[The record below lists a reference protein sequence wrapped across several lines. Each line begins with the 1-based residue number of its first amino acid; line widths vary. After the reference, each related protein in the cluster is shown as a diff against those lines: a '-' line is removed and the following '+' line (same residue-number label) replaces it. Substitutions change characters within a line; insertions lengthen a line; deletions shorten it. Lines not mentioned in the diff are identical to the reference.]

1 MKLLGANMDHARRF
15 NRRVVLETVRLQ
27 APLSRAEITRATGL
41 APQTIS
47 NIIGELTEAG
57 LVRSVS
63 RRSGARGQPAV
74 DLDINPDGGFTFGVS
89 FGHGV
94 LLVILTDVAGT
105 VRDRVELDLASDA
118 PAAVL
123 DQIAATISA
132 MLERQQVARQRVWG
146 VGLVIPAL
154 FQDDRL
160 VVLGEAAL
168 PGWKDFPLRQSLQD
182 KLGLPVLL
190 ENDATAAAIGERLYG
205 AGRTLTDFAYIY
217 IGAGIG
223 GGLFLRGQPYRGG
236 YGKSGEIGHLVVD
249 TGGRLCP
256 CGNRG
261 CLERYASV
269 SLALKALGDIDAA
282 TVRHGDLDRIAKALD
297 EGDARLLAWLD
308 EAAASLRQAVVM
320 IENMLDPQTVILGGV
335 LPLPVL
341 EALVS
346 RIEPLP
352 RSVSLNKA
360 AQTPRLTPAE
370 MGPDTPALG
379 AATLPVFDGM
389 TPELSLL
396 FKQDVVERI

>member
-1 MKLLGANMDHARRF
+1 MKLFGANMDHARRF

-63 RRSGARGQPAV
+63 RRSGGRGQPAV
-74 DLDINPDGGFTFGVS
+74 DLDINPDGGFTLGVS

-94 LLVILTDVAGT
+94 LLVILTDVAGG
-105 VRDRVELDLASDA
+105 VRDRAELDLASDA
-118 PAAVL
+118 PEAVL

-160 VVLGEAAL
+160 VVLGEVAL
-168 PGWKDFPLRQSLQD
+168 PGWKDFSLRRSLQD

-205 AGRTLTDFAYIY
+205 AGRALTDFAYIY

-249 TGGRLCP
+249 TNGRPCP

-269 SLALKALGDIDAA
+269 SLALKALGDVQAA

-297 EGDARLLAWLD
+297 DGDVRLLAWLD

-335 LPLPVL
+335 LPRPVL
-341 EALVS
+341 EALIA

-360 AQTPRLTPAE
+360 ADTPRLIAAE

>member
-1 MKLLGANMDHARRF
+1 MDHARRF

-63 RRSGARGQPAV
+63 RRSGGRGQPAV

-105 VRDRVELDLASDA
+105 VRDRAELDLASEA
-118 PAAVL
+118 PEAVL

-160 VVLGEAAL
+160 VVLGEVAL
-168 PGWKDFPLRQSLQD
+168 PGWKDFPLRQALQD

-249 TGGRLCP
+249 TNGRPCP

-269 SLALKALGDIDAA
+269 SLALKALGDVQPA
-282 TVRHGDLDRIAKALD
+282 TVRHGDLDRIAKAL
-297 EGDARLLAWLD
+297 EGSDARMLAWLD

-335 LPLPVL
+335 LPRPVL
-341 EALVS
+341 EALIA
-346 RIEPLP
+346 RIAPLP

-360 AQTPRLTPAE
+360 ADTPRLIAAE

>member
-1 MKLLGANMDHARRF
+1 MKLFGANMDHARRF

-105 VRDRVELDLASDA
+105 VRDRAELDLASDA
-118 PAAVL
+118 PEAVL
-123 DQIAATISA
+123 DQITATIAA

-160 VVLGEAAL
+160 VVLGEVAL

-249 TGGRLCP
+249 TNGRPCP
-256 CGNRG
+256 CGSRG

-269 SLALKALGDIDAA
+269 SLALKALGDVQAA
-282 TVRHGDLDRIAKALD
+282 TVRHGDLDRIAGALA
-297 EGDARLLAWLD
+297 DADPRLLAWLD
-308 EAAASLRQAVVM
+308 EAASSLRQAVVM

-335 LPLPVL
+335 LPRPVL
-341 EALVS
+341 KALVA

-352 RSVSLNKA
+352 RSVSFNKTA
-360 AQTPRLTPAE
+360 DTPRLIAAE

>member
-1 MKLLGANMDHARRF
+1 MKLFGANMDHARRF

-105 VRDRVELDLASDA
+105 VRDRAELDLASDA
-118 PAAVL
+118 PEAVL
-123 DQIAATISA
+123 DQISATISA

-160 VVLGEAAL
+160 VVLGEVAL
-168 PGWKDFPLRQSLQD
+168 PGWKDFPLRQALQD

-205 AGRTLTDFAYIY
+205 AGRTLTDFAYVY

-236 YGKSGEIGHLVVD
+236 FGKSGEIGHLVVD
-249 TGGRLCP
+249 TNGRPCP

-269 SLALKALGDIDAA
+269 SLALKALGDVKPA
-282 TVRHGDLDRIAKALD
+282 TVRHGDLDRIAAALED
-297 EGDARLLAWLD
+297 GDTRLLAWLD
-308 EAAASLRQAVVM
+308 EAASSLRQAVVM

-335 LPLPVL
+335 LPRPVL
-341 EALVS
+341 EALVA

-352 RSVSLNKA
+352 RSVSLDKA
-360 AQTPRLTPAE
+360 ADTPRLIVAE

>member
-47 NIIGELTEAG
+47 NIIAELTEAG

-74 DLDINPDGGFTFGVS
+74 DLDLNPDGGFTFGVS
-89 FGHGV
+89 FSHGV

-105 VRDRVELDLASDA
+105 VRERVELDLVSGA
-118 PAAVL
+118 PEAVL
-123 DQIAATISA
+123 DQIARTIAA
-132 MLERQQVARQRVWG
+132 MLARHHVARERVWG
-146 VGLVIPAL
+146 VGLVIPAI

-160 VVLGEAAL
+160 VVLGEPAL
-168 PGWKDFPLRQSLQD
+168 PDWKDFPLRQSLQD

-205 AGRTLTDFAYIY
+205 AGRALTDFAYIY

-249 TGGRLCP
+249 TDGRPCP

-269 SLALKALGDIDAA
+269 SLALKALDGAHDA
-282 TVRHGDLDRIAKALD
+282 TIRHADLDRIAAAL
-297 EGDARLLAWLD
+297 EQGDWRLAAWLD
-308 EAAASLRQAVVM
+308 EAAASLRQAIVM
-320 IENMLDPQTVILGGV
+320 IENMLDPQAVILGGV
-335 LPLPVL
+335 LPQSVL
-341 EALVS
+341 EALIA
-346 RIEPLP
+346 RILPLP

-360 AQTPRLTPAE
+360 SDTPRIIAAE

-396 FKQDVVERI
+396 FKQGVVEPI

>member
-1 MKLLGANMDHARRF
+1 MKLFGANMDHARRF

-105 VRDRVELDLASDA
+105 VRDRAELDLASDA
-118 PAAVL
+118 PEAVL
-123 DQIAATISA
+123 DQIAATTSA
-132 MLERQQVARQRVWG
+132 MLERQKVARQRVWG

-160 VVLGEAAL
+160 VVLGEVAL
-168 PGWKDFPLRQSLQD
+168 PGWKDFSLRQSLQD

-249 TGGRLCP
+249 TNGRPCP

-269 SLALKALGDIDAA
+269 SLALKALGDTKPA
-282 TVRHGDLDRIAKALD
+282 TVRHGDLDRIAEALD
-297 EGDARLLAWLD
+297 KDDPRLLAWLG
-308 EAAASLRQAVVM
+308 EAASSLRQAVVM

-335 LPLPVL
+335 LPRPVL
-341 EALVS
+341 EALVA

-352 RSVSLNKA
+352 RSVSLDKA
-360 AQTPRLTPAE
+360 ADTPRLIAAE

>member
-1 MKLLGANMDHARRF
+1 MKLFGANMDHARRF

-105 VRDRVELDLASDA
+105 VRDRAELDLASDA
-118 PAAVL
+118 PEAVL
-123 DQIAATISA
+123 DQIAATIST

-146 VGLVIPAL
+146 IGLVIPAL

-160 VVLGEAAL
+160 VVLGEVAL

-236 YGKSGEIGHLVVD
+236 YGKSGEIGHLVID
-249 TGGRLCP
+249 TGGRPCP

-269 SLALKALGDIDAA
+269 SLALKALGDAQAA
-282 TVRHGDLDRIAKALD
+282 TVRHGDLDRIATALED
-297 EGDARLLAWLD
+297 GDARLVTWLD

-335 LPLPVL
+335 LPRPVL
-341 EALVS
+341 NALVA

-360 AQTPRLTPAE
+360 ADTPRLIAAE

>member
-1 MKLLGANMDHARRF
+1 MKLFGANMDHARRF

-105 VRDRVELDLASDA
+105 VRDRAELDLASDE
-118 PAAVL
+118 PEAVL
-123 DQIAATISA
+123 DQIAATVAA
-132 MLERQQVARQRVWG
+132 MLERQRVARQRVWG

-160 VVLGEAAL
+160 VVLGEVAL

-249 TGGRLCP
+249 TNGRPCP

-269 SLALKALGDIDAA
+269 SLALKALGDMKPA
-282 TVRHGDLDRIAKALD
+282 TVRHGDLDRIAAALED
-297 EGDARLLAWLD
+297 GDSRLLAWLD
-308 EAAASLRQAVVM
+308 EAASSLRQAIVM

-335 LPLPVL
+335 LPRPVL
-341 EALVS
+341 QALLA

-352 RSVSLNKA
+352 RSVSLDKA
-360 AQTPRLTPAE
+360 ADTPRLIVAE

>member
-1 MKLLGANMDHARRF
+1 MKLFGANMDHARRF

-47 NIIGELTEAG
+47 NIIAELSEAG

-63 RRSGARGQPAV
+63 RRSGGRGQPAV

-94 LLVILTDVAGT
+94 LLVILTDVSGA
-105 VRDRVELDLASDA
+105 VRDRAELDLASDA
-118 PAAVL
+118 PEAVL

-160 VVLGEAAL
+160 VVLGEVAL
-168 PGWKDFPLRQSLQD
+168 PDWTDFSLRQSLQD

-249 TGGRLCP
+249 TGGRPCP

-269 SLALKALGDIDAA
+269 SLALKALGDVQAA
-282 TVRHGDLDRIAKALD
+282 TVRRADLDRITTALE
-297 EGDARLLAWLD
+297 EGDERLLAWLD

-335 LPLPVL
+335 LPRAVL
-341 EALVS
+341 EALLA

-360 AQTPRLTPAE
+360 VGTPRLIAAE

-396 FKQDVVERI
+396 FKQGVVERI

>member
-1 MKLLGANMDHARRF
+1 MKLFGANMDHARRF

-105 VRDRVELDLASDA
+105 VRDRAELDLASDE
-118 PAAVL
+118 PEAVL
-123 DQIAATISA
+123 DQIAATVAA
-132 MLERQQVARQRVWG
+132 MLERQRVARQRVWG

-160 VVLGEAAL
+160 VVLGEVAL

-249 TGGRLCP
+249 TNGRPCP

-269 SLALKALGDIDAA
+269 SLALKALGDMKPA
-282 TVRHGDLDRIAKALD
+282 TVRHGDLDRIAAALED
-297 EGDARLLAWLD
+297 GDSRLLDWLD
-308 EAAASLRQAVVM
+308 EAASSLRQAIVM

-335 LPLPVL
+335 LPRPVL
-341 EALVS
+341 QALLA

-352 RSVSLNKA
+352 RSVSLDKA
-360 AQTPRLTPAE
+360 ADTPRLIVAE